1 MTKRPVLKALAL
13 CWVALLML
21 ACAGAAYASGG
32 ADVEVHVNGSRVEFP
47 DQMPFI
53 APQTQRTYVPLRFVS
68 EALGAIVHWDGAAK
82 TALVS
87 TDQKSI
93 RMPVNSSVAKVDGAD
108 TALDAPALLVDGRT
122 VVPLR
127 FVSEVLGAQVDWV
140 APDWTG
146 PGKVLITTED
156 NPAEEDDPAEGDEE
170 IPNEPWKLHAKE
182 SGGRTQLRIESPVPL
197 QYNVFTLARPDRL
210 VIDLVGVPVA
220 DIPDDIE
227 LGSEAVERVR
237 TGFSENPPTGRVVC
251 DLADGLGF
259 TRYRVEA
266 GADRRSLSVEI
277 WTVESILEDRRIIL
291 DPGHGGADP
300 GAIGPSGLQEKE
312 VNLSVA
318 HKTARLLRQ
327 EGAEVIL
334 TRTEDVRLGEVQRE
348 DLEARCRIANNH
360 QADLFISIH
369 SNAGVSPLHQGT
381 SVYYHA
387 HPVNGA
393 ENVKLARALQDSL
406 VRELGR
412 KDLGVFGCNFY
423 VLRNTKMPGVLVE
436 IAFMSNYEEEQ
447 LLAQDWFR
455 EKAAAALVKGIKAY
469 WEQ

>member
-21 ACAGAAYASGG
+21 VCAGAACASGG
-32 ADVEVHVNGSRVEFP
+32 AGIEVHVNGSRVEFP
-47 DQMPFI
+47 DQKPFI
-53 APQTQRTYVPLRFVS
+53 APETQRTYVPLRFVS
-68 EALGAIVHWDGAAK
+68 EALGATVHWDGAAK

-87 TDQKSI
+87 TDRKSI
-93 RMPVNSSVAKVDGAD
+93 RMPVNSSVAKVDGAE

-127 FVSEVLGAQVDWV
+127 FVSEVLGARVDWV
-140 APDWTG
+140 P
-146 PGKVLITTED
+146 PGGGNAGLVLITTED
-156 NPAEEDDPAEGDEE
+156 DPDEGAQG
-170 IPNEPWKLHAKE
+170 ISGPWTLHAKE
-182 SGGRTQLRIESPVPL
+182 SDGRTQLRIESPVPFE
-197 QYNVFTLARPDRL
+197 YNIFTLARPDRL
-210 VIDLVGVPVA
+210 VIDLVGVSGT
-220 DIPDDIE
+220 DIPGDIE
-227 LGSEAVERVR
+227 LGSEAVERIR

-259 TRYRVEA
+259 TRYRIKT

-277 WTVESILEDRRIIL
+277 WTVESVLEDRVIVL

-327 EGAEVIL
+327 EGVEVIL
-334 TRTEDVRLGEVQRE
+334 TRTGDVRLGEVQRE
-348 DLEARCRIANNH
+348 DLEARSRIANSH

-369 SNAGVSPLHQGT
+369 SNASVSPSHQGT

-455 EKAAAALVKGIKAY
+455 EKAAAAIVNGIKAY
-469 WEQ
+469 WGE